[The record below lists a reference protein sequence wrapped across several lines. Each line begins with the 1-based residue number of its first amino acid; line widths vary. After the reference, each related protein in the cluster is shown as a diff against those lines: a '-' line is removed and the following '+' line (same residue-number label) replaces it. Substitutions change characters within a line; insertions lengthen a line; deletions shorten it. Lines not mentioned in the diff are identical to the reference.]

1 MRGGYYI
8 FSKSYRVFIFGI
20 VMVILNAMD
29 PVYSDWII
37 FFSVGF
43 GVTLFI
49 HNCERRLLWAKLSLY
64 LGMKKH

>member
-1 MRGGYYI
+1 MSLINRAGLVI
-8 FSKSYRVFIFGI
+8 FIFGI
-20 VMVILNAMD
+20 TMIILDTIEPGYPSWA
-29 PVYSDWII
+29 I